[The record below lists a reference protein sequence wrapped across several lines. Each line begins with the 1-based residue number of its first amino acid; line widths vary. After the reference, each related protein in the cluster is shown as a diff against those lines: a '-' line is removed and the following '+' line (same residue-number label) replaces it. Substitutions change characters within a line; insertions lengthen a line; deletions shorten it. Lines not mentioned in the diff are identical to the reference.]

1 MPAENRLTK
10 ARKRLLNKRGQ
21 SIVEMALIT
30 PLLLAVLYVAFDFG
44 IAYFTAHYTQNAVRE
59 AARYG
64 AVLGDCSV
72 LNPPDPCITAPT
84 TDPSPQSCPG
94 TDPVVQAACQRIPNL
109 LTGAKVTV
117 TLSGTFSDLTC
128 RRMVK
133 VTATGAYSYGFYNLM
148 ALIGKAP
155 PNTTGACTAPSSA
168 YMCIT
173 RSAEARYEIQPV
185 SSGPANCA

>member
-1 MPAENRLTK
+1 MKK
-10 ARKRLLNKRGQ
+10 ARKSLLNNRGQ

-44 IAYFTAHYTQNAVRE
+44 VAYFTAHYTQNAVRE
-59 AARYG
+59 AVRYA
-64 AVLGDCSV
+64 AVLGDCSAV
-72 LNPPDPCITAPT
+72 NPPPTCITAGT
-84 TDPSPQSCPG
+84 VAPQSCPG

-117 TLSGTFSDLTC
+117 TLSGSFSNLTC

-168 YMCIT
+168 YMCMT

-185 SSGPANCA
+185 SSGPANC

>member
-64 AVLGDCSV
+64 AVLGDCAV
-72 LNPPDPCITAPT
+72 LNPPPTCMTAGT
-84 TDPSPQSCPG
+84 TDPPQACPG
-94 TDPVVQAACQRIPNL
+94 TDPVVQAACQRMPNL
-109 LTGAKVTV
+109 LTGVKVTV
-117 TLSGTFSDLTC
+117 TLSGIFTDLTC
-128 RRMVK
+128 RRMVT
-133 VTATGAYSYGFYNLM
+133 VTASGAYRYGF
-148 ALIGKAP
+148 
-155 PNTTGACTAPSSA
+155 
-168 YMCIT
+168 
-173 RSAEARYEIQPV
+173 
-185 SSGPANCA
+185 

>member
-1 MPAENRLTK
+1 MLAESRLKK
-10 ARKRLLNKRGQ
+10 ARTRLLNNRGQ
-21 SIVEMALIT
+21 SIVEIALIT
-30 PLLLAVLYVAFDFG
+30 PLLLAVLYVGFDFG
-44 IAYFTAHYTQNAVRE
+44 IAYFSAHYTQNEVRE
-59 AARYG
+59 DTRY
-64 AVLGDCSV
+64 AWVLGDCSV
-72 LNPPDPCITAPT
+72 VNPAPTCITAGTVGPVGC
-84 TDPSPQSCPG
+84 SN

-117 TLSGTFSDLTC
+117 TLSGTFSNLAC
-128 RRMVK
+128 RRMVT
-133 VTATGAYSYGFYNLM
+133 VTASGAYRYGFYNLM

>member
-1 MPAENRLTK
+1 MLAENRLKK
-10 ARKRLLNKRGQ
+10 ARRHLLNNRGQ

-59 AARYG
+59 AARYA

-72 LNPPDPCITAPT
+72 VSPSPTCITAGT
-84 TDPSPQSCPG
+84 VAPQSCPG

-109 LTGAKVTV
+109 LTGPQVTV
-117 TLSGTFSDLTC
+117 TLSGTFTDLTC
-128 RRMVK
+128 RRMVT

-148 ALIGKAP
+148 ALIGKSSGS
-155 PNTTGACTAPSSA
+155 TTLA
-168 YMCIT
+168 IT
-173 RSAEARYEIQPV
+173 RSAQARYEMQPV